1 MMRDDYIAALEI
13 EPHYKT
19 YHFFKMM
26 FAFGYPDADQ
36 FSSLRLTLTSFSLS
50 LLFNLLCFSC
60 SVACYKTHQDNCQPT
75 APEEDP
81 ARDLGGQSS
90 LIYTE
95 DEAVVV
101 PQEHLERLAHSAELK
116 RVLANPELR
125 RFLTFINTTH
135 NPKGF
140 MNLAMQEPLFLEF
153 ANICLKVLHPELN
166 EVDELSLEQ
175 VQEIV
180 QETIEQ
186 AQEDA

>member
-1 MMRDDYIAALEI
+1 MSGPMLGR
-13 EPHYKT
+13 PR
-19 YHFFKMM
+19 
-26 FAFGYPDADQ
+26 G
-36 FSSLRLTLTSFSLS
+36 SSSSI
-50 LLFNLLCFSC
+50 LCRVCQLQDKKYLCPRCRTPYC